1 MTIAVDEVRIWSVY
15 NRDDRLVLALSEEP
29 GEFNFTRIPED
40 GTDIVTCP
48 FATMQC
54 YLTEVEPDVLNHM
67 KRARNLNDFLRRL
80 RKQGYKVIDGRPQP
94 SKFAR
99 L

>member
-1 MTIAVDEVRIWSVY
+1 MDDVRIWSIY
-15 NRDDRLVLALSEEP
+15 NKDDRLVLALSDEP
-29 GEFNFTRIPED
+29 GEFNFTRIPDE

-48 FATMQC
+48 FATLQC
-54 YLTEVEPDVLNHM
+54 YLTAVEPDVLNVM
-67 KRARNLNDFLRRL
+67 KRSKNLRDFLKRMT
-80 RKQGYKVIDGRPQP
+80 KAGYKVREGRPQP